1 MSEAFRETY
10 RGHDLDF
17 APRAS
22 AGGGFVARLQV
33 IHSFGA
39 HRDQFSVD
47 VGSMVFAE
55 AEQAALHA
63 KQAGLKWVDDRVGV
77 RPLELAGREGA
88 SS

>member
-1 MSEAFRETY
+1 MTSSVPDSFHENY

-17 APRAS
+17 TPRAS

-33 IHSFGA
+33 VHSFGA

-55 AEQAALHA
+55 APQAAQHA
-63 KQAGLKWVDDRVGV
+63 RQAGLKWVDARVDT
-77 RPLELAGREGA
+77 P
-88 SS
+88 S

>member
-1 MSEAFRETY
+1 MPDAFHETY

-17 APRAS
+17 TPCAV
-22 AGGGFVARLQV
+22 AGGGFAARLQV

-47 VGSMVFAE
+47 VGSTVFQE

-63 KQAGLKWVDDRVGV
+63 RQAGRKWVDDRVGA
-77 RPLELAGREGA
+77 RP
-88 SS
+88 

>member
-1 MSEAFRETY
+1 MTSSMPESCHETY

-17 APRAS
+17 TPRAS

-33 IHSFGA
+33 VHSFGA

-47 VGSMVFAE
+47 PGSTVFAE

-63 KQAGLKWVDDRVGV
+63 RQVGLKWVDARVDT
-77 RPLELAGREGA
+77 P
-88 SS
+88 S